1 MNEKIKD
8 LVIARLTG
16 FGVTLNDADT
26 PMIEY
31 GIEFVGL
38 RIQNFCN
45 ITEIPEELDY
55 EWANAVCADF
65 LKMKL
70 STGGIENVSGVVK
83 SIQEGDTNITFS
95 ESSTP
100 EAQLLECIAK
110 MQLDASGLIRF
121 RKMVW

>member
-1 MNEKIKD
+1 MTIKE
-8 LVIARLTG
+8 LVTSRLSG
-16 FGVTLNDADT
+16 FGISVTEADT
-26 PMIEY
+26 PMIDY
-31 GIEFVGL
+31 AIELVGL
-38 RIQNFCN
+38 RIKNFCN
-45 ITEIPEELDY
+45 IDEIPEELNY

-65 LKMKL
+65 MRMKL
-70 STGGIENVSGVVK
+70 STGGIANVSGVIK

-110 MQLDASGLIRF
+110 MQLDLSGLVRF

>member
-1 MNEKIKD
+1 MTIKE
-8 LVIARLTG
+8 LVISRLSG
-16 FGVTLNDADT
+16 FGISVTEADT
-26 PMIEY
+26 PMIDY
-31 GIEFVGL
+31 AIELIGL
-38 RIQNFCN
+38 RIKNFCN
-45 ITEIPEELDY
+45 IEEIPEELNY